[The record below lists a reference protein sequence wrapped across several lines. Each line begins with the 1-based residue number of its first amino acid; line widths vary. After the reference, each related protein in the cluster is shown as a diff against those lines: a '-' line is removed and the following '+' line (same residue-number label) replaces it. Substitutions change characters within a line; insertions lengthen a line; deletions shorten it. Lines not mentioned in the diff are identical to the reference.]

1 MLKSLELNPLNIN
14 RFAFETSEKGDG
26 SFNKVRYYIE
36 GDVVSYESSD
46 HSAMYADAQ
55 PRYNGL
61 VISKWSY
68 LGLLR
73 RKQ

>member
-36 GDVVSYESSD
+36 GDVVNPEMEL
-46 HSAMYADAQ
+46 ALKGQKTVEKALKDAAEKIN
-55 PRYNGL
+55 RKVLSL
-61 VISKWSY
+61 VNE
-68 LGLLR
+68 
-73 RKQ
+73 